1 MGKTKKQQNH
11 ALNGAQLEQDLR
23 FLLLCVWN
31 TVNEET
37 LGIFPYHVGSSNKK
51 IWKVLFTPIVLFH
64 DPEHFLRAKTTIDS
78 QTKFMLYK

>member
-37 LGIFPYHVGSSNKK
+37 LGIFPYHVGSSNKDMESF
-51 IWKVLFTPIVLFH
+51 VHSYSSL
-64 DPEHFLRAKTTIDS
+64 S
-78 QTKFMLYK
+78 